1 MKILCTYCSADKHT
15 TVGNVPAISR
25 YVSKRIDWVAD
36 KADKQ
41 NKPLFILSGKYGI
54 IPATHSIPYYDHLL
68 IQEEVSAHVQT
79 VASQIREY
87 GVTHITFYT
96 RSLQQDSNVAA
107 YINCITQAAKLAK
120 VGLVVEEAAFG
131 D

>member
-1 MKILCTYCSADKHT
+1 M
-15 TVGNVPAISR
+15 
-25 YVSKRIDWVAD
+25 
-36 KADKQ
+36 
-41 NKPLFILSGKYGI
+41 
-54 IPATHSIPYYDHLL
+54 
-68 IQEEVSAHVQT
+68 SAHVQT